1 MHIYWKAYVPENVYE
16 DNFGPK
22 CFTGDYKLCGI
33 GGGGGVS
40 FMSSSTIKIVT
51 RIDKT

>member
-1 MHIYWKAYVPENVYE
+1 VYE

-33 GGGGGVS
+33 GGGGLGS
-40 FMSSSTIKIVT
+40 FMWSSTIKIVT
-51 RIDKT
+51 RTNKT